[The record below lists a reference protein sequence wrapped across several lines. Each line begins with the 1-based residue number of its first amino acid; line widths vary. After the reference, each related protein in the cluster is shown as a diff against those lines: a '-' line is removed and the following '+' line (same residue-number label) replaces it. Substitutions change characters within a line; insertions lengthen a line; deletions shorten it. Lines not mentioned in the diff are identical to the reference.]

1 MEASM
6 SSHATQT
13 ATEQASAESVSA
25 WMILLLAAACG
36 LIVGNVYYAQPLIG
50 LIAPAIGL
58 DKANAGLIVGLTQG
72 GYCVGLLLLAPLG
85 DLVENRRLI
94 VCSMSASVLALL
106 LAAVAPSAPWFLAAS
121 LLIGVSSV
129 SVQMLVPIAA
139 HLAPDEIRGRVVG
152 NVMGG
157 LLLGIMLAR
166 PMSSLVANYF
176 GWRTVFGASAILTA
190 SVALALRGL
199 LPVRQPNAA
208 HNYAT
213 LIGSLWRIFRDMP
226 VLRRRAAYQTAQFA
240 AFGLFWTAVPLELAG
255 PTFGLTQRG
264 IAFFAL
270 AGAAGA
276 LSAPIA
282 GRLADRGW
290 SRVATGA
297 CLTLAAISFV
307 VAWLG
312 GNGSLVTLLAAGI
325 LLDMGVQANQI
336 LGQRAIYALGAES
349 RSRLNGLYV
358 AIFFAGG
365 AVGSA
370 TASIAYARGGWSL
383 VCLIGLIFPLIGL
396 AFFATEFRRPSGNA
410 GRRRG

>member
-6 SSHATQT
+6 SSQATPT
-13 ATEQASAESVSA
+13 ATEHASAESVSA
-25 WMILLLAAACG
+25 GMILLLAAACG

-58 DKANAGLIVGLTQG
+58 DRANAGLIVGLTQG

-199 LPVRQPNAA
+199 LPMRRPNAA

-213 LIGSLWRIFRDMP
+213 LIGSLWKIFRDMP

-264 IAFFAL
+264 I
-270 AGAAGA
+270 
-276 LSAPIA
+276 
-282 GRLADRGW
+282 
-290 SRVATGA
+290 A

-336 LGQRAIYALGAES
+336 LGQRAIYALGADS
-349 RSRLNGLYV
+349 RSRLNALYV

-370 TASIAYARGGWSL
+370 SASIAYACGGWSL
-383 VCLIGLIFPLIGL
+383 VCLIGLVFPLIAL

>member
-6 SSHATQT
+6 TSQATPT
-13 ATEQASAESVSA
+13 SNEQAAAESVPA
-25 WMILLLAAACG
+25 WMTLLLAAACG

-58 DKANAGLIVGLTQG
+58 DSSNSGLIVGLTQW
-72 GYCVGLLLLAPLG
+72 GYCIGLLLLVPLG

-94 VCSMSASVLALL
+94 VYSLSASVLALL
-106 LAAVAPSAPWFLAAS
+106 LASLAPSAPWFLAAC

-129 SVQMLVPIAA
+129 AVQMLVPIAA
-139 HLAPDEIRGRVVG
+139 HLAPDAIRGRVVG
-152 NVMGG
+152 NVMSG

-166 PMSSLVANYF
+166 PVSSLVANYF
-176 GWRTVFGASAILTA
+176 GWRTIFAASAILMA
-190 SVALALRGL
+190 ALALALRGL
-199 LPVRQPNAA
+199 LPERRPDANHSYAA
-208 HNYAT
+208 
-213 LIGSLWRIFRDMP
+213 LIGSLWKLFKEMP

-264 IAFFAL
+264 IALFAL

-297 CLTLAAISFV
+297 CFVIVAISFIL
-307 VAWLG
+307 AWFG
-312 GNGSLVTLLAAGI
+312 GAGSMIALLAAAI
-325 LLDMGVQANQI
+325 LLDTGVQGNQVI
-336 LGQRAIYALGAES
+336 GQRAIYALSAES

-365 AVGSA
+365 AIGSA
-370 TASIAYARGGWSL
+370 TASFAFARGGWSL
-383 VCLIGLIFPLIGL
+383 VCLIGLIFPIIALILL
-396 AFFATEFRRPSGNA
+396 AVEFASPSEA
-410 GRRRG
+410 PARRG

>member
-1 MEASM
+1 
-6 SSHATQT
+6 
-13 ATEQASAESVSA
+13 
-25 WMILLLAAACG
+25 
-36 LIVGNVYYAQPLIG
+36 
-50 LIAPAIGL
+50 
-58 DKANAGLIVGLTQG
+58 
-72 GYCVGLLLLAPLG
+72 
-85 DLVENRRLI
+85 
-94 VCSMSASVLALL
+94 
-106 LAAVAPSAPWFLAAS
+106 
-121 LLIGVSSV
+121 
-129 SVQMLVPIAA
+129 
-139 HLAPDEIRGRVVG
+139 
-152 NVMGG
+152 
-157 LLLGIMLAR
+157 
-166 PMSSLVANYF
+166 
-176 GWRTVFGASAILTA
+176 
-190 SVALALRGL
+190 
-199 LPVRQPNAA
+199 
-208 HNYAT
+208 
-213 LIGSLWRIFRDMP
+213 MP